1 MELWRPESYGQNEP
15 KVLGSA
21 NLCIAVALHL
31 ALFAGF
37 WVFAVL
43 HGLFD
48 KDEEIIPI
56 DLTVVVV
63 ENLDGKEDEP
73 PPLKKPEPPPPP
85 PKPKKTN
92 PKPEPK
98 KPDPPKELEK
108 IVTNVVA
115 KVEKK
120 RDEPKKPE
128 KKEEPKK
135 TKEELREERM
145 KRMRESA
152 KVVNKTTIVKEPVKP
167 QPNGRT
173 DKKTLTDA
181 EIRKLLNQGY
191 KPGPSTNLAS
201 NAEQLAYSLI
211 KEAFERKW
219 DKPPWTDTLK
229 PMTIRVWFGGGG
241 RIVGH
246 KIERS
251 SGDIRADQSIKAAA
265 ERVKA
270 IPALAPE
277 FIEKYR
283 RSGVPVQFTVRPH

>member
-1 MELWRPESYGQNEP
+1 MEIWRPENPDEREP
-15 KVLGSA
+15 KVLSAA
-21 NLCIAVALHL
+21 NLCIAVALHV

-37 WVFAVL
+37 WVFAVF

-48 KDEEIIPI
+48 KEEEIIPI

-85 PKPKKTN
+85 KPKPK
-92 PKPEPK
+92 PKPKPAVK

-115 KVEKK
+115 KVDKK
-120 RDEPKKPE
+120 KDEPKKTE
-128 KKEEPKK
+128 KKEDPKK

-152 KVVNKTTIVKEPVKP
+152 KVVNKTTVVKEPTKP

-173 DKKTLTDA
+173 DRKILTDA
-181 EIRKLLNQGY
+181 EIAKLLNQGY
-191 KPGPSTNLAS
+191 KPGRSTNLAS

-265 ERVKA
+265 ERVGA

-283 RSGVPVQFTVRPH
+283 KSGVPVQFTVKPH

>member
-85 PKPKKTN
+85 PKPKKTK

-120 RDEPKKPE
+120 KDEPKKPE

-152 KVVNKTTIVKEPVKP
+152 KVVNKTTVVKEPTKP

-173 DKKTLTDA
+173 DKRTLTDA
-181 EIRKLLNQGY
+181 EIAKLLNKGY
-191 KPGPSTNLAS
+191 KPGKSTNLS
-201 NAEQLAYSLI
+201 SSTEQLAISLI
-211 KEAFERKW
+211 RMSFEEKW
-219 DKPPWTDTLK
+219 DTPPWTDTLK
-229 PMTIRVWFGGGG
+229 PMAIRVWFGGGG
-241 RIVGH
+241 
-246 KIERS
+246 KILKYQLEES
-251 SGDIRADQSIKAAA
+251 SGDAKADQSLKSAAA
-265 ERVKA
+265 RVGA
-270 IPALAPE
+270 IPALPPE
-277 FIEKYR
+277 FIEKHSR
-283 RSGVPVQFTVRPH
+283 DGVTVRFTVKPH

>member
-1 MELWRPESYGQNEP
+1 MEIWRPENSDEREP
-15 KVLGSA
+15 KVLSAA
-21 NLCIAVALHL
+21 NLCIAVALHV

-37 WVFAVL
+37 WVFAVF

-48 KDEEIIPI
+48 KEEEIIPI

-85 PKPKKTN
+85 KPKPKPK

-98 KPDPPKELEK
+98 KPDPPKELQK

-115 KVEKK
+115 KVDKK
-120 RDEPKKPE
+120 TDEPKKPA
-128 KKEEPKK
+128 K
-135 TKEELREERM
+135 TAEELRKERM
-145 KRMRESA
+145 NDMRKRA
-152 KVVNKTTIVKEPVKP
+152 KVVDKTTIVKKPTKP

-173 DKKTLTDA
+173 DKMTLTDA
-181 EIRKLLNQGY
+181 EIAKLLNQGY
-191 KPGPSTNLAS
+191 KPGRSTNLAS

-211 KEAFERKW
+211 KQEFERKW
-219 DKPPWTDTLK
+219 DVPPWTDTLK
-229 PMTIRVWFGGGG
+229 PMTIRVWFGPGC
-241 RIVGH
+241 
-246 KIERS
+246 KIEKVMFVAR
-251 SGDIRADQSIKAAA
+251 SGDIRADQSLKAAA
-265 ERVKA
+265 ERVGA

-283 RSGVPVQFTVRPH
+283 KNGVPVQFTVKPH

>member
-1 MELWRPESYGQNEP
+1 MELWRPESCGQNEP
-15 KVLGSA
+15 KVLGAA
-21 NLCIAVALHL
+21 NLCIAVALHVV
-31 ALFAGF
+31 LFAGF
-37 WVFAVL
+37 WVFAVF

-48 KDEEIIPI
+48 KEEEIIPI

-85 PKPKKTN
+85 PIPKKTK

-98 KPDPPKELEK
+98 KPEPTKELEK

-120 RDEPKKPE
+120 KDEPKKTE
-128 KKEEPKK
+128 KKEDPKK
-135 TKEELREERM
+135 TKEELRKERM
-145 KRMRESA
+145 NDMRKRA
-152 KVVNKTTIVKEPVKP
+152 KVVDKTTIVKDPTKP

-173 DKKTLTDA
+173 DMKTLTDA
-181 EIRKLLNQGY
+181 EIAKLLNQGY
-191 KPGPSTNLAS
+191 KPGKSTNLAS

-219 DKPPWTDTLK
+219 DVPPWTDTLK
-229 PMTIRVWFGGGG
+229 PMTIRVWFGPGG
-241 RIVGH
+241 
-246 KIERS
+246 KIERVMFVAR
-251 SGDIRADQSIKAAA
+251 SGDNRADKSLEDAAA
-265 ERVKA
+265 RVGA
-270 IPALAPE
+270 IPALDPE

-283 RSGVPVQFTVRPH
+283 KNGVPVQFTVKPH